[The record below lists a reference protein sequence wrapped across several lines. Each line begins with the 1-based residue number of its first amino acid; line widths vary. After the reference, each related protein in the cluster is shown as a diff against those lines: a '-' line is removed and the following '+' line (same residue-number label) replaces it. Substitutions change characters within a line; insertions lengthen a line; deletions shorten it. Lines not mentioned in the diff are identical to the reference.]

1 KFVVRQRM
9 HRVYSQIAEELI
21 VDVAVKML
29 HQLRAAQ
36 TCVHLQEH
44 QRNLAL
50 RGEVCFSPF
59 LRSHALAYQSK
70 VLCHLTKRQP
80 LPDFSQLA
88 SLERPPIQFIK
99 IELRERKIG

>member
-1 KFVVRQRM
+1 MLRKHVVQKFVVRQRM
-9 HRVYSQIAEELI
+9 HRVYSHIAEELI

-50 RGEVCFSPF
+50 RV
-59 LRSHALAYQSK
+59 
-70 VLCHLTKRQP
+70 
-80 LPDFSQLA
+80 
-88 SLERPPIQFIK
+88 
-99 IELRERKIG
+99 

>member
-1 KFVVRQRM
+1 M

-88 SLERPPIQFIK
+88 SLEHPPIQFIK